1 MYPSS
6 LRAGKTQS
14 SPMRPIRLDPRTT
27 IGKLSKSADNF
38 DSRSIRSAP
47 SVFPSAPAHV
57 TPQSLT
63 EHLRPLSITKP
74 TLMPQSL
81 QMQPRSSTRPRQ
93 TSIAINFCHKSS
105 QKFDSEST
113 GSHSSE
119 TIHAHNHHMSIPRP
133 YLTDLL
139 WFRYWLTCHF
149 ANYLSDTF
157 LDFLF
162 GDVPSHEIDSLLE
175 FLSYFEETEVYKV
188 FDAYYEDFRQEII
201 EL

>member
-1 MYPSS
+1 MITSS
-6 LRAGKTQS
+6 LRAGKTPN
-14 SPMRPIRLDPRTT
+14 SPMRPTRLDSRTT

-47 SVFPSAPAHV
+47 SAFPFSPAHV

-63 EHLRPLSITKP
+63 EHLRSLSITKS

-105 QKFDSEST
+105 RKFDSEST

-119 TIHAHNHHMSIPRP
+119 TFHAHNHHMSIPRP

-149 ANYLSDTF
+149 AKYLSDTF

-162 GDVPSHEIDSLLE
+162 GDVPSHEIDSLFE
-175 FLSYFEETEVYKV
+175 FISYFE
-188 FDAYYEDFRQEII
+188 
-201 EL
+201 